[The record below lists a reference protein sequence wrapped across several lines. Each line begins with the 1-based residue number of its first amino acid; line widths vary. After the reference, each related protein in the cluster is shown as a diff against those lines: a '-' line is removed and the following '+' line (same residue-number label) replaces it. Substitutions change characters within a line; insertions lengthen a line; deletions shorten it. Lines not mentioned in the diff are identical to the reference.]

1 MTLSL
6 LFLACTAPSEN
17 ESKPGENQDSKEEEV
32 GPAELAEL
40 SSGACPDFSTSGT
53 STFQSSGEDRQ
64 VTIIIPSTP
73 GEAMPVNFFFHGV
86 TDPASTDNPGG
97 DTARGLQLQRL
108 ADQTN
113 TVWIVPDA
121 PVQSLLGMMSV
132 YLWDLSLE
140 MDHDLVLYDDLRT
153 CAAQNLD
160 VDLRQVS
167 SVGFSGGALWTTV
180 ISVKR
185 GDTLATAVEL
195 SGGSDIEAPGF
206 DSLLSEYSAPATKLP
221 VLLTSGAE
229 DVDVWPSTQF
239 VVVNFS
245 AATDTLQGKLL
256 TDQHFVARCK
266 DDGAHVMD
274 QRDWDVALDWLAVH
288 RFGEESPFL
297 SSGMGTH
304 ADWCA
309 VAE

>member
-1 MTLSL
+1 
-6 LFLACTAPSEN
+6 
-17 ESKPGENQDSKEEEV
+17 
-32 GPAELAEL
+32 
-40 SSGACPDFSTSGT
+40 
-53 STFQSSGEDRQ
+53 
-64 VTIIIPSTP
+64 
-73 GEAMPVNFFFHGV
+73 
-86 TDPASTDNPGG
+86 PASTDNPGG

-121 PVQSLLGMMSV
+121 PVQNLLGFMNV
-132 YLWDLSLE
+132 YLWDLALE
-140 MDHDLVLYDDLRT
+140 RQNDLVLYDDLRS

-160 VDLRQVS
+160 IDLSRLS
-167 SVGFSGGALWTTV
+167 AVGFSGGALWTTV
-180 ISVKR
+180 IAVHR

-195 SGGSDIEAPGF
+195 SGGSDIEAPGYEV
-206 DSLLSEYSAPATKLP
+206 LLSEYSSPATEMP

-229 DVDVWPSTQF
+229 GVDVWPSTQLA
-239 VVVNFS
+239 VINF
-245 AATDTLQGKLL
+245 ATATDTLQAELL

-266 DDGAHVMD
+266 DEDGHVMD

-288 RFGEESPFL
+288 QFGEESPFV
-297 SSGMGTH
+297 SGDLGVH

>member
-6 LFLACTAPSEN
+6 LLLACTPPAEN
-17 ESKPGENQDSKEEEV
+17 ESKPGDNQDSPVVEE
-32 GPAELAEL
+32 GPAEPAEL
-40 SSGACPDFSTSGT
+40 SSGECPDFSTSGT
-53 STFQSSGEDRQ
+53 STFLSSDEERQ
-64 VTIIIPSTP
+64 VTIILPSTP

-86 TDPASTDNPGG
+86 ADPASTDNPGG

-121 PVQSLLGMMSV
+121 PVQNLLGFMNV
-132 YLWDLSLE
+132 YLWDLALE
-140 MDHDLVLYDDLRT
+140 RQNDLVLYDDLRS

-160 VDLRQVS
+160 IDLSRLS
-167 SVGFSGGALWTTV
+167 AVGFSGGALWTTV
-180 ISVKR
+180 IAVHR

-195 SGGSDIEAPGF
+195 SGGSDIEAPGYEV
-206 DSLLSEYSAPATKLP
+206 LLSEYSSPATEMP

-229 DVDVWPSTQF
+229 GVDVWPSTQLA
-239 VVVNFS
+239 VINF
-245 AATDTLQGKLL
+245 ATATDTLQAELL

-266 DDGAHVMD
+266 DEDGHVMD

-288 RFGEESPFL
+288 QFGEESPFV
-297 SSGMGTH
+297 SGDLGVH